1 MDSCENN
8 DLVVFS
14 HLRWNFVFQRPQHLM
29 SRFAKKRRVFYFEEP
44 IFEDVSF
51 PRIHTHQSEE
61 GVFVVTPFLP
71 QAFLKLNYQAVL
83 ATLLDELLMAR
94 YIHNFNIWYFT
105 PMALTFSRHLSP
117 KRIVFDIID
126 ELVHFADAPPLLK
139 ELENELLM
147 KADLV
152 FTAGHSLFEAKKNRH
167 HNIHAF
173 PSSVDKIHF
182 AQARLKPTD
191 PMDQIKISRPRVGY
205 FGAIDDRVDMV
216 LLAEMARLRPD
227 IQFILIGPIVK
238 ANPETLPQA
247 DNIHY
252 LGQKSYRELPNYIA
266 HWDCAMIP
274 FVLNDSTQ
282 YINPTKTLEF
292 LAAGKPVVSTA
303 IMDVIYPYGENNLVH
318 VAESATQF
326 IDYIELALLERRNIK
341 WQLQVDSLLAEVSW
355 DNTWQKMT
363 ALELLP
369 TTSIESPN
377 TEFFYQMNSTL

>member
-1 MDSCENN
+1 MD
-8 DLVVFS
+8 
-14 HLRWNFVFQRPQHLM
+14 
-29 SRFAKKRRVFYFEEP
+29 K
-44 IFEDVSF
+44 
-51 PRIHTHQSEE
+51 
-61 GVFVVTPFLP
+61 
-71 QAFLKLNYQAVL
+71 
-83 ATLLDELLMAR
+83 
-94 YIHNFNIWYFT
+94 
-105 PMALTFSRHLSP
+105 
-117 KRIVFDIID
+117 
-126 ELVHFADAPPLLK
+126 
-139 ELENELLM
+139 
-147 KADLV
+147 
-152 FTAGHSLFEAKKNRH
+152 
-167 HNIHAF
+167 
-173 PSSVDKIHF
+173 
-182 AQARLKPTD
+182 
-191 PMDQIKISRPRVGY
+191 IKISSPRVGY